1 MNAKQSKKQTK
12 KESDDAVINLDED
25 QGIIKS
31 KIEAIYRVQATIE
44 LNLDGTIIVA
54 NQYFLDIF
62 GYTLKDIK
70 GRHHS
75 LFVEESYK
83 NSSDYKRFWEKLNRG
98 EHQVGEFKMIG
109 KNGNE
114 IWIMGSYNPLYNK
127 KGEVIRIFNIATDIT
142 DTKMNNVNYEGQIA
156 AINKSQA
163 VIEFNMDGTIITA
176 NDIFLEMVGYT
187 LEEIQGKHHSM
198 FVDKGVKNSVEYKS
212 FWEKLNRGEFEA
224 AEYKRIGKNGKEVW
238 LQATYNPIIDLDGK
252 PLKVVKYATDLT
264 AQKLLNSD
272 YSGQLAAISKSQAVI
287 EFNMDGTII
296 SANDIFLEAIG
307 YTLEEIQGK
316 HHSMFVGEGVKNSV
330 EYKSF
335 WEKLNRGEFE
345 AGEYKRIGKNG
356 RELWLQAAYNPIFD
370 LNGKPFKV

>member
-54 NQYFLDIF
+54 NQSFLDIF

-70 GRHHS
+70 GKHHS

-83 NSSDYKRFWEKLNRG
+83 NSSGYKKFWEKLNRG

-127 KGEVIRIFNIATDIT
+127 KGEIIKIFNIATDIT
-142 DTKMNNVNYEGQIA
+142 DNKMNTVNYEGQIA

-176 NDIFLEMVGYT
+176 NDIFLEMTGYT
-187 LEEIQGKHHSM
+187 LEE
-198 FVDKGVKNSVEYKS
+198 
-212 FWEKLNRGEFEA
+212 
-224 AEYKRIGKNGKEVW
+224 
-238 LQATYNPIIDLDGK
+238 
-252 PLKVVKYATDLT
+252 
-264 AQKLLNSD
+264 
-272 YSGQLAAISKSQAVI
+272 
-287 EFNMDGTII
+287 
-296 SANDIFLEAIG
+296 
-307 YTLEEIQGK
+307 
-316 HHSMFVGEGVKNSV
+316 
-330 EYKSF
+330 
-335 WEKLNRGEFE
+335 
-345 AGEYKRIGKNG
+345 
-356 RELWLQAAYNPIFD
+356 
-370 LNGKPFKV
+370 